1 VAALAAALVLDGTWS
16 LIVLRRGGLVVAA
29 TAPRDGTVGQPTLLQ
44 LEVTGRRA
52 PLLVRI
58 SSVRSAAWLRLD
70 APAAG
75 EAVIVPERRG
85 EFSALDVSLLH
96 SAPLG
101 LVGVQRTVLVTLPGQ
116 ILIGPQPI
124 TPDNLSLPRDVS
136 AMEATDRPSSG
147 AEAELFRGA
156 RPYQPGDDLR
166 RVHWPLTARSGEVM
180 VRELDALRRPGV
192 VVVAD
197 LGPVPGE
204 PAERAAGLAAGV
216 AERALALGLPVLLV
230 TLESEGTVAGSVT
243 SPTDVGRRLAVAVP
257 GEPGAVRIPGGQP
270 RPGLVVGPHGVRW
283 QAAPEPTAASTPA
296 LLPEATPPQLPPP
309 MPAPPAGW

>member
-1 VAALAAALVLDGTWS
+1 M
-16 LIVLRRGGLVVAA
+16 
-29 TAPRDGTVGQPTLLQ
+29 
-44 LEVTGRRA
+44 
-52 PLLVRI
+52 
-58 SSVRSAAWLRLD
+58 SST
-70 APAAG
+70 
-75 EAVIVPERRG
+75 
-85 EFSALDVSLLH
+85 ALDVSLLH

-101 LVGVQRTVLVTLPGQ
+101 LVGVQRTVLVTLPGP

-124 TPDNLSLPRDVS
+124 TPDNLTLPRDVS
-136 AMEATDRPSSG
+136 AMEAADRPSGG

-180 VRELDALRRPGV
+180 VRELDALRRPAV

-197 LGPVPGE
+197 LGPMPGE

-216 AERALALGLPVLLV
+216 AERALAQGLPVLLV
-230 TLESEGTVAGSVT
+230 TLEAEGTVAGPVT

-270 RPGLVVGPHGVRW
+270 RPLLVVGPHGVRW
-283 QAAPEPTAASTPA
+283 QAAPEPAAVPIARAESAPTSA
-296 LLPEATPPQLPPP
+296 LLPEAAPPRLPPP